1 MAIAKI
7 AAIVPA
13 AGCGARAALPG
24 NKVLAPLRGRPLL
37 DWTLRALLE
46 AAPLLEAQS
55 TPLAQILIAAR
66 REEFAL
72 IEPVI
77 AHHSSLITVVE
88 GGATRQESVFNAA
101 RQADASAEYFLVH
114 DAARPLVSLELIAR
128 VCRAARHHG
137 AALAACGASDT
148 IKTTVEENGARF
160 VASTLDRSAIYLAQT
175 PQVFRRDIFLNALER
190 AEREN
195 FDGTDCASLVERN
208 GGRVAVVE
216 GEATNFKVTFA
227 ADLER
232 AEKLLQEKSLRT
244 E

>member
-1 MAIAKI
+1 M
-7 AAIVPA
+7 
-13 AGCGARAALPG
+13 
-24 NKVLAPLRGRPLL
+24 
-37 DWTLRALLE
+37 LRALLE

-72 IEPVI
+72 IEPLI
-77 AHHSSLITVVE
+77 ARHAPLVTVVE

-101 RQADASAEYFLVH
+101 RQAAAGAEYFLVH
-114 DAARPLVSLELIAR
+114 DAARPLVSPELIAR
-128 VCRAARHHG
+128 VCRAARRHG
-137 AALAACGASDT
+137 AALAACGVSDT
-148 IKTTVEENGARF
+148 IKATVEENGARF

-175 PQVFRRDIFLNALER
+175 PQVFRRDIFMSAFEK
-190 AEREN
+190 AAREN

-208 GGRVAVVE
+208 DGRVAIVE
-216 GEATNFKVTFA
+216 GEAANFKVTFA

-232 AEKLLQEKSLRT
+232 AERLLQEKALRAGGDVSSWT